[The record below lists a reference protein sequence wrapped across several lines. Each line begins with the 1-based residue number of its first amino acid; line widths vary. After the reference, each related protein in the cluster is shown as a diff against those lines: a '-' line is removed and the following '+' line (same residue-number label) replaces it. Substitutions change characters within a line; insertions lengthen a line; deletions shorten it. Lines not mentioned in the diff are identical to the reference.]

1 MNRFVFLQGSLCCP
15 LFSGTVCKH
24 LAGGCLPT
32 TLPVQQETGEF
43 SQGLLQRIG
52 KYLQL
57 VFLGTHLA
65 VVLLPVPVKRIWRL
79 DTSFLLGSE
88 LRMEVGY
95 LVPRWLL
102 DSNVSWYAWATSAAW
117 LSWEWGNT
125 KHVLHRKR
133 WGLDKTLTWV
143 SMLPFMSLICFCL
156 FDKAKSVI
164 KLLVDRKQPDS
175 RYGGEKWF

>member
-79 DTSFLLGSE
+79 DTSFLLGSK
-88 LRMEVGY
+88 LGMEVGY

-102 DSNVSWYAWATSAAW
+102 DSNVSWYAWATSEHGWAENGETQSTCCTGKGEVWIKPSPECLCCPSWVWFAFVSLTKLN
-117 LSWEWGNT
+117 LS
-125 KHVLHRKR
+125 LSY
-133 WGLDKTLTWV
+133 L
-143 SMLPFMSLICFCL
+143 
-156 FDKAKSVI
+156 
-164 KLLVDRKQPDS
+164 
-175 RYGGEKWF
+175 